1 MGDLSFYSNSQLIG
15 HRVTDYKIVLG
26 GGKPAGANAYASE
39 SDVQYK
45 AIMATQFLIGATNQT
60 NTSPS
65 SMSDIEKNVTS
76 LWRGMIGDIVWAAK
90 AIKGA
95 ALQEINT
102 YQAVKFGTVGTFVKP
117 SNKGAAYDL
126 SASADSMNLLD
137 DVLLLNQSA
146 DAGNGAETVTVAGA
160 DYVTTG
166 NANDTII
173 LKDLNFR
180 VLDGGK
186 GEDTLKLHADFSI
199 KSVIYLSDYVSN
211 SRGESTDA
219 DDNSRVNFNGFHK
232 LSGFETIDLSSNT
245 KAQTLSL
252 NDSDVW
258 QLSDTRSLKIK
269 MDNQDLLLTKNL
281 GSRLQGHF
289 FVDSTFS
296 WYDGFYAPSVNAK
309 AVTLYTQ
316 GGDRLTSLYS
326 FDLSNNNKI
335 LDLNFDDSLKIN
347 VGSTLSMGD
356 FSVSGLGPYN
366 FSMGGV
372 GSSNPT
378 TVSFNDLQQSL
389 RFQSTNSINGPLLI
403 KYTGTQ
409 LQDTQGRPIPSYT
422 WMIGSDLPNQDY
434 DNYQILNA
442 NRLTQ
447 AEQKAGVMILGGGG
461 EDELTG
467 GLGADTL
474 VGGLD
479 SDTLTG
485 GLGSDTFV
493 FAKDSGDIAGVTGDV
508 IKDFNFGKTGGT
520 NADTIS
526 LYQLFDSSVVSQLGK
541 GASNDASTLSAYLKL
556 EWTKLDSNLQMVC
569 SVDKDGRSNFS
580 KLFTMTDL
588 IGSVGSGTYQANQA
602 DLSLLNG
609 TESTNALLQ
618 KMLEEGRLVVQ

>member
-1 MGDLSFYSNSQLIG
+1 MWIRKLFFS
-15 HRVTDYKIVLG
+15 
-26 GGKPAGANAYASE
+26 
-39 SDVQYK
+39 
-45 AIMATQFLIGATNQT
+45 
-60 NTSPS
+60 
-65 SMSDIEKNVTS
+65 
-76 LWRGMIGDIVWAAK
+76 
-90 AIKGA
+90 
-95 ALQEINT
+95 
-102 YQAVKFGTVGTFVKP
+102 
-117 SNKGAAYDL
+117 
-126 SASADSMNLLD
+126 
-137 DVLLLNQSA
+137 VLLLSCGWLQ
-146 DAGNGAETVTVAGA
+146 
-160 DYVTTG
+160 
-166 NANDTII
+166 
-173 LKDLNFR
+173 
-180 VLDGGK
+180 
-186 GEDTLKLHADFSI
+186 
-199 KSVIYLSDYVSN
+199 
-211 SRGESTDA
+211 
-219 DDNSRVNFNGFHK
+219 
-232 LSGFETIDLSSNT
+232 
-245 KAQTLSL
+245 AQT
-252 NDSDVW
+252 VW
-258 QLSDTRSLKIK
+258 PAVQSNMYPYIPFMKLVRHEQTV
-269 MDNQDLLLTKNL
+269 LL
-281 GSRLQGHF
+281 GEG
-289 FVDSTFS
+289 
-296 WYDGFYAPSVNAK
+296 
-309 AVTLYTQ
+309 TQ

-356 FSVSGLGPYN
+356 FSLSGLGPYN

-372 GSSNPT
+372 GSSNPA

-403 KYTGTQ
+403 KYTGTE

-526 LYQLFDSSVVSQLGK
+526 LYQLFDSTVVSQLGK

>member
-1 MGDLSFYSNSQLIG
+1 MNRWLQWLFKRRANNAQAHAGVSDPALIARIQAFRQQNAQQAVLDQYNDIYLFHLQSPRAWARYG
-15 HRVTDYKIVLG
+15 LWSAALVLVVFIGWAAWFNLDEVTSAQGKVITSSREQVVQSMEAGVVTDILVKEGQVVESGQPLLRIDDVKI
-26 GGKPAGANAYASE
+26 GANMKE
-39 SDVQYK
+39 
-45 AIMATQFLIGATNQT
+45 
-60 NTSPS
+60 
-65 SMSDIEKNVTS
+65 
-76 LWRGMIGDIVWAAK
+76 
-90 AIKGA
+90 
-95 ALQEINT
+95 
-102 YQAVKFGTVGTFVKP
+102 
-117 SNKGAAYDL
+117 
-126 SASADSMNLLD
+126 
-137 DVLLLNQSA
+137 
-146 DAGNGAETVTVAGA
+146 
-160 DYVTTG
+160 
-166 NANDTII
+166 
-173 LKDLNFR
+173 
-180 VLDGGK
+180 
-186 GEDTLKLHADFSI
+186 
-199 KSVIYLSDYVSN
+199 
-211 SRGESTDA
+211 
-219 DDNSRVNFNGFHK
+219 
-232 LSGFETIDLSSNT
+232 T
-245 KAQTLSL
+245 KA
-252 NDSDVW
+252 
-258 QLSDTRSLKIK
+258 R
-269 MDNQDLLLTKNL
+269 
-281 GSRLQGHF
+281 
-289 FVDSTFS
+289 
-296 WYDGFYAPSVNAK
+296 
-309 AVTLYTQ
+309 TQ

-335 LDLNFDDSLKIN
+335 LDLNFGDSLKIN

-366 FSMGGV
+366 FSMSGL
-372 GSSNPT
+372 NPT

-403 KYTGTQ
+403 KYTGTE

-526 LYQLFDSSVVSQLGK
+526 LYQLFDSTVVSQLGK

-602 DLSLLNG
+602 DMSLLNG

>member
-1 MGDLSFYSNSQLIG
+1 MKPLLSKAIRPVIWALFAGLCITASAQTPVIAEPLVDVQSPQPDPVKPNGMRELVLLVLQNHPELSQAEAESRVALSRVSEARSTGYPQLSFSSSYGQEQQKLYLSKRTNEFNDQAQAQLKL
-15 HRVTDYKIVLG
+15 TQPLFDMSL
-26 GGKPAGANAYASE
+26 GANLRRF
-39 SDVQYK
+39 K
-45 AIMATQFLIGATNQT
+45 AG
-60 NTSPS
+60 
-65 SMSDIEKNVTS
+65 S
-76 LWRGMIGDIVWAAK
+76 LGMD
-90 AIKGA
+90 
-95 ALQEINT
+95 
-102 YQAVKFGTVGTFVKP
+102 
-117 SNKGAAYDL
+117 
-126 SASADSMNLLD
+126 
-137 DVLLLNQSA
+137 
-146 DAGNGAETVTVAGA
+146 
-160 DYVTTG
+160 
-166 NANDTII
+166 
-173 LKDLNFR
+173 
-180 VLDGGK
+180 
-186 GEDTLKLHADFSI
+186 
-199 KSVIYLSDYVSN
+199 
-211 SRGESTDA
+211 
-219 DDNSRVNFNGFHK
+219 
-232 LSGFETIDLSSNT
+232 
-245 KAQTLSL
+245 
-252 NDSDVW
+252 W
-258 QLSDTRSLKIK
+258 QL
-269 MDNQDLLLTKNL
+269 
-281 GSRLQGHF
+281 
-289 FVDSTFS
+289 V
-296 WYDGFYAPSVNAK
+296 
-309 AVTLYTQ
+309 
-316 GGDRLTSLYS
+316 
-326 FDLSNNNKI
+326 
-335 LDLNFDDSLKIN
+335 
-347 VGSTLSMGD
+347 
-356 FSVSGLGPYN
+356 
-366 FSMGGV
+366 MGGV
-372 GSSNPT
+372 GSIHNPT

-403 KYTGTQ
+403 KYTGTE

-526 LYQLFDSSVVSQLGK
+526 LYQLFDSTVVSQLGK
-541 GASNDASTLSAYLKL
+541 GASADATTLSTYLKL